1 MLVSTIALIALI
13 SKILTVIPGIPYKTG
28 FKNIAE
34 NWKIANL
41 NLWFKKDN
49 GFDKVLF

>member
-1 MLVSTIALIALI
+1 MLVSTIAIIALIRQFYLIALF

-34 NWKIANL
+34 N
-41 NLWFKKDN
+41 
-49 GFDKVLF
+49 